1 MMSTESVSLCE
12 DLEILTRPT
21 EKQIMELW
29 ESRLSIPEEIQYAFA
44 DASPTLDEFLHSLE
58 KRETICFISRDRE
71 DNLVSSIWLHDLERD
86 CEGEIRVGWL
96 GGYAFPNCRGYK
108 SIKAFRMMLD
118 YTADCGIQH
127 IHTAIH
133 IDNRKSI
140 ACVRN
145 KSMLSFA
152 YVCRYADWTT
162 FGGCLSDAI
171 IMTRD
176 KRDKMLAW
184 LCAQKLA
191 SKRLLAQDLLV

>member
-1 MMSTESVSLCE
+1 MSTGSGNLCE

-44 DASPTLDEFLHSLE
+44 DASPTRDEFLHSLE
-58 KRETICFISRDRE
+58 KREIICFISRNRE
-71 DNLVSSIWLHDLERD
+71 GNLVSAIWLHDLERNY
-86 CEGEIRVGWL
+86 EGVIRTGWL
-96 GGYAFPNCRGYK
+96 GGYAFPNYRGST

-118 YTADCGIQH
+118 HTVNCGIRH

-145 KSMLSFA
+145 KSMLSFT
-152 YVCRYADWTT
+152 YVCQYADWTT